1 MNLLSRANTRR
12 MLVDME
18 LAYPDAKCALN
29 YTTPFEL
36 LVATILSA
44 QCTDVRVN
52 MVTENLFQKYKGPE
66 DYAALTPEIL
76 QEDIQQLGLF
86 RAKSENIVA
95 TARMLLEEFGGQIP
109 QTQEELVR
117 LPGVG
122 RKTANVVVSNAFGV
136 PALAVDTHVQRVSN
150 RIGMANSMNPD
161 ITEQQICQRIPQKLW
176 SQAHHWL
183 IQHGRQIC
191 SARNP
196 KCDICPVQ
204 SHCQFYQKMQQESKL
219 RAKVFEQKQGPAK
232 GGKGKSAS
240 GAHATAGMQRV
251 NRVTAKT
258 GRDGGPTKP
267 R

>member
-1 MNLLSRANTRR
+1 
-12 MLVDME
+12 MLVDLE
-18 LAYPDAKCALN
+18 RAYPDAKCALN
-29 YTTPFEL
+29 YTTPFQL
-36 LVATILSA
+36 LIATILSA

-95 TARMLLEEFGGQIP
+95 TSRMLLEMFNGEVP
-109 QTQEELVR
+109 KTQDELVQ

-122 RKTANVVVSNAFGV
+122 RKTANVVLSNAFGI

-161 ITEQQICQRIPQKLW
+161 RTERQLCQRIPQKLW

-183 IQHGRQIC
+183 IHHGREIC

-196 KCDICPVQ
+196 KCDVCPVQ
-204 SHCQFYQKMQQESKL
+204 AHCQFYQKLQKETKL
-219 RAKVFEQKQGPAK
+219 REKVFEEKPVVAK
-232 GGKGKSAS
+232 GRR
-240 GAHATAGMQRV
+240 T
-251 NRVTAKT
+251 KT
-258 GRDGGPTKP
+258 R
-267 R
+267 